1 MGENSG
7 EDREEDNL
15 GEDNK
20 SSLGNGSSA
29 RDASTSGDDES
40 LGGGVDETTKAEEDG
55 SGW

>member
-1 MGENSG
+1 MGENSR

-40 LGGGVDETTKAEEDG
+40 LGGGVDETTKAE
-55 SGW
+55 